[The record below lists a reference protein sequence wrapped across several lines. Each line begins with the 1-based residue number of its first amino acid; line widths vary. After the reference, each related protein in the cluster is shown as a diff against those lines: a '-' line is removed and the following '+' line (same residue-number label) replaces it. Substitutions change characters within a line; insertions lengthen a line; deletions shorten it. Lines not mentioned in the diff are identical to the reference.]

1 MSSVFTQ
8 SAPLTGGKCTPNR
21 WKMHPKPVENAPLTG
36 GGSLWEN
43 GSLQSLQS
51 PHPLRGWRLR
61 RGRRPGLPG
70 FARPVSVRET
80 QAHSRRRRVF
90 IGTYCRGAGPTTGRL
105 STGDP
110 KREQVQH
117 TSESLALNGCRSSAG
132 MALGPLRMG
141 PALHVSRVPTPWT
154 PRTPHPRAL

>member
-1 MSSVFTQ
+1 MTRRRAGEVERFAEKVERFAEKVEQFAEKVERFAEASR
-8 SAPLTGGKCTPNR
+8 GGNAAYYPDYPDY
-21 WKMHPKPVENAPLTG
+21 PKGVRELG
-36 GGSLWEN
+36 K
-43 GSLQSLQS
+43 
-51 PHPLRGWRLR
+51 
-61 RGRRPGLPG
+61 GRRPGLPG

-105 STGDP
+105 SGENL

-117 TSESLALNGCRSSAG
+117 TSEPLALNGCRSSAG